1 MDIKIVCEDARYM
14 PKYANNTD
22 ACMDM
27 KLRIEDKDG
36 ARKSILLPNQTKV
49 YGSGIKVSVPED
61 HVMLVFPRS
70 SVGIKL
76 NCMLTN
82 TIGVIDSGYRDE
94 VRLAITNFGKEI
106 IELTDGQ
113 RIAQFMIIPRPK
125 LNLIPVADDED
136 FKNGDRG
143 GGIGSTGI

>member
-1 MDIKIVCEDARYM
+1 MDIKIVCEDSRYM
-14 PKYANNTD
+14 PKYANETD

-27 KLRIEDKDG
+27 KVKIEDEEGVK
-36 ARKSILLPNQTKV
+36 KSFLLPNHTKV
-49 YGSGIKVSVPED
+49 YGSGIKVSIPENY
-61 HVMLVFPRS
+61 VMLVFPRS
-70 SVGIKL
+70 STGIKL

-82 TIGVIDSGYRDE
+82 TTGVIDSGYRDE
-94 VRLAITNFGKEI
+94 VKLAITNFGEEI

-136 FKNGDRG
+136 FRNGDRG
-143 GGIGSTGI
+143 GGIGSTGK